1 MYSYY
6 KNVEILNKSFR
17 NYSARTK
24 QIQRKLTNQ
33 SEYYNYQKF
42 NKRYIIYSCYYFL
55 VGYRSTELYIQGCKH

>member
-33 SEYYNYQKF
+33 SEYYNYQKS
-42 NKRYIIYSCYYFL
+42 NKRYILHIHVIIIFSW
-55 VGYRSTELYIQGCKH
+55 IQID